1 MKILLISRMLYLQLV
16 YKDNQI
22 GTYPLD
28 NSVDIPI
35 ELSGITDI
43 LLNRIKLNLDIVEI
57 KIISGKSTL
66 IERWIR
72 KLPKNKWND
81 KLENKL
87 SSLSHKY
94 ATICKNNISEIF
106 WISAMNKI
114 ETILHNKLAWNLHID
129 RTINIDEYKEIC
141 LYETIDKVIS
151 NEEFYIHLRGKNV

>member
-1 MKILLISRMLYLQLV
+1 MLYLQLV

-22 GTYPLD
+22 ERYPLD
-28 NSVDIPI
+28 NSLDIPK

-43 LLNRIKLNLDIVEI
+43 LLNRIKFNLDIVEI

-72 KLPKNKWND
+72 KLPKDKWND
-81 KLENKL
+81 KLETKL
-87 SSLSHKY
+87 SSLSQEY
-94 ATICKNNISEIF
+94 ATIYKTNISEIF

-114 ETILHNKLAWNLHID
+114 APEIHNKLAWNLHID

-141 LYETIDKVIS
+141 LYETIDKVINLYKCRS
-151 NEEFYIHLRGKNV
+151 HKFRTLNY